1 MTSSANVFELRAAP
15 AGGLF
20 QLSPRFCV
28 GSTDAHLAKL
38 PPFVSLLTILAIFPP
53 PQAQTTQTAERLNLR
68 TYLTVKSRVNYSL
81 LSYIHSSE
89 YI

>member
-20 QLSPRFCV
+20 RLSPRFCV

-38 PPFVSLLTILAIFPP
+38 PPFVSLLTLLAIFSPP
-53 PQAQTTQTAERLNLR
+53 RARTTQ
-68 TYLTVKSRVNYSL
+68 
-81 LSYIHSSE
+81 SSE
-89 YI
+89 RQNLLTCLFDRQEQI